1 MGLLNKSD
9 KTKILRFIDDISKNI
24 KIRIA
29 DVHPWNMTSEQE
41 ALCRKLATLASGL
54 EVSVMYE
61 EWTIDTVPAL
71 GLRYD
76 KELYVTGGTSRMRCI
91 LEHQIVHQDDSYTT
105 YTAIICFNEEMIEDI
120 PIRKFQRMHTD
131 GIKWVVDKVP
141 NIFRDN
147 RISINIAYDVFKFK

>member
-1 MGLLNKSD
+1 MGLLNKSN
-9 KTKILRFIDDISKNI
+9 KTKI
-24 KIRIA
+24 
-29 DVHPWNMTSEQE
+29 
-41 ALCRKLATLASGL
+41 TLTIG
-54 EVSVMYE
+54 EVSDNIETYVFCGSPDITPE
-61 EWTIDTVPAL
+61 QRDFCKELRNKIAKLDVNVLHEKWDENTVPAL

-76 KELYVTGGTSRMRCI
+76 KELYVTGGTSRGRYI

-105 YTAIICFNEEMIEDI
+105 YTIIICFDEEMIEDI

-147 RISINIAYDVFKFK
+147 RISINIAYDVFKIK